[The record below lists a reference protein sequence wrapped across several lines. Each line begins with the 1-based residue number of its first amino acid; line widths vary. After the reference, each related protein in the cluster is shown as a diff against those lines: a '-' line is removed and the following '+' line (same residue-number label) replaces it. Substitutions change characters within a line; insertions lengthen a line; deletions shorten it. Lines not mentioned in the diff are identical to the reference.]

1 MRKPEYKD
9 CIYPKYDPYSEPQ
22 IVIFAKILDIDILS
36 DDSENSDK
44 PWCEQFMKIY
54 REAMENQ
61 TPIQIIKLGNC
72 HSMAINSRGK
82 VYSWGWNNYGQ
93 CGVDPSLSEIGYLLP
108 SMNKD
113 KCDKLPTLPVLNY
126 LQSGNIIN
134 ASNIN
139 KVVIGDDYS
148 FLINDKGTAVS
159 YGNNY
164 LGQLGY
170 GHCYM
175 DKSGEILNQ
184 FKNNIADMATTE
196 NSNIVLTK
204 QNEIFTWYLSKDE
217 NFKKMSENIQGE
229 VKYVLS
235 KKQ

>member
-1 MRKPEYKD
+1 
-9 CIYPKYDPYSEPQ
+9 
-22 IVIFAKILDIDILS
+22 
-36 DDSENSDK
+36 
-44 PWCEQFMKIY
+44 
-54 REAMENQ
+54 
-61 TPIQIIKLGNC
+61 
-72 HSMAINSRGK
+72 MAINSRGK

-126 LQSGNIIN
+126 LQSGNVIN

-139 KVVIGDDYS
+139 RVVIGDDYS
-148 FLINDKGTAVS
+148 FVINDKGTAVS

-164 LGQLGY
+164 LGQLGF

-175 DKSGEILNQ
+175 DKSGEVLNQ
-184 FKNNIADMATTE
+184 FKNNIADMVTTE
-196 NSNIVLTK
+196 NSNVVLTK

-217 NFKKMSENIQGE
+217 NLIQPTKVYMEKKVSIDSLSAGKNFVII
-229 VKYVLS
+229 LS
-235 KKQ
+235 KTGICYGLGSMAG